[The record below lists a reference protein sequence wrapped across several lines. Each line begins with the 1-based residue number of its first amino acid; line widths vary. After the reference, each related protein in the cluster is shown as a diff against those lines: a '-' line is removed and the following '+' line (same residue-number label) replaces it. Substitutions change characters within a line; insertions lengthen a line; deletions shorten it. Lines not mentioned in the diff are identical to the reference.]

1 MRTIFLWGV
10 GLAATLALCA
20 ALLLGFCFVII
31 TPNLPALD
39 ELTDYQP
46 KIPLRIYTADQA
58 LIGEFGQERREF
70 IPIKNMPAQMKQAI
84 LAIEDS
90 RFYQHPGIDLIGVLR
105 ILVVTLTS
113 GRVSQ
118 GASTIT
124 MQVARDFF
132 LTKERLAL
140 RKLYEVM
147 LAYKIESALNKDQI
161 LELYMNQIYL
171 GQRAYGFGSA
181 AQIYFGKPL
190 AELSVAQT
198 ALLAGLPKAPSLR
211 NPVVDPKYAK
221 NRAHLVL
228 KRMLDLGYITQAQY
242 QAGKEESLQVRPAKT
257 VSSHAQYVAEIV
269 RQAMVEQ
276 FKDEAYTRGIS
287 VTTTINKAEQDV
299 AWESVQRNV
308 LAYDQRHGY
317 RGPEAEL
324 ESEQSHQAAINA
336 RPFIENLPA
345 AVVLAVAPKKVRV
358 ALLEQEVEI
367 QGEGLRF
374 AASWIAKQ
382 KLKPGAVIRVMQD
395 KKGAWRITQL
405 PEVAAAFVV
414 LDAQTGAYKAMVG
427 GFDYA
432 LSKLN
437 HVTQAWRQPGSTMKP
452 FIYSAAVEK
461 GIGPGSQIED
471 TPLSIDNGANVWA
484 PQNDDNVYDGSV
496 SLRTGLAKS
505 KNVVAVRVLQTIGL
519 QYGREFLPRF
529 GFDLAKQ
536 PENLTLALGT
546 GSVTPLQLAGAY
558 AVFANGGFAVKPYLI
573 QKVVD
578 QRGKV
583 WFEAQPKAQ
592 ERVLDVRNAF
602 LVDQML
608 REVVRSGTGAQ
619 VTQKLGRRDL
629 AGKTG
634 TTSDAVDGWF
644 AGYGGNTVA
653 VAWMGY
659 DEPKSLGGR
668 EFGATLSL
676 PIWIDYMRA
685 VLAGKPENQLAPPAG
700 VTQNGQD
707 WVYDEFL
714 AEAKA
719 KQGEAEVPASAN

>member
-1 MRTIFLWGV
+1 MRTILLWGV

-39 ELTDYQP
+39 ELTDYHP
-46 KIPLRIYTADQA
+46 KIPLRIYSADQV

-70 IPIKNMPAQMKQAI
+70 IPIKSMPPQMKQAI

-105 ILVVTLTS
+105 AMVSTVTTGHL
-113 GRVSQ
+113 SQ

-132 LTKERLAL
+132 LTKEKLKL
-140 RKLYEVM
+140 RKMVEVM
-147 LAYKIESALNKDQI
+147 LAYKIESTLNKDQI

-181 AQIYFGKPL
+181 AHIYFGKPL
-190 AELSVAQT
+190 AELSLAQS

-211 NPVVDPKYAK
+211 NPVVDPTYAK
-221 NRAHLVL
+221 HRAHLVL
-228 KRMLDLGYITQAQY
+228 KRMLDLGYITAAQY
-242 QAGKEESLQVRPAKT
+242 QAGKEESLQVRPAKSVT
-257 VSSHAQYVAEIV
+257 SHAQYVAEIV
-269 RQAMVEQ
+269 RLAMVEQ
-276 FKDEAYTRGIS
+276 FKDEAYTSGIS

-324 ESEQSHQAAINA
+324 EAEQSNQAAINA
-336 RPFIENLPA
+336 RPYIENLPA
-345 AVVLAVAPKKVRV
+345 AVLLAVSGKKVRA
-358 ALLEQEVEI
+358 ALLDQEIEI

-374 AASWIAKQ
+374 AASWIANK
-382 KLKPGAVIRVMQD
+382 KLKPGAVIRVTQD
-395 KKGAWRITQL
+395 KKGVWRITQL

-427 GFDYA
+427 GFDYE

-437 HVTQAWRQPGSTMKP
+437 HVTQAWRQPGSAMKP

-471 TPLSIDNGANVWA
+471 TPLSIANGSNVWE
-484 PQNDDNVYDGSV
+484 PQNDDKVYDGSV
-496 SLRTGLAKS
+496 SLRVGLAKS
-505 KNVVAVRVLQTIGL
+505 KNVVAVRVLQSIGM

-546 GSVTPLQLAGAY
+546 GSVTPLQMAGAY
-558 AVFANGGFAVKPYLI
+558 SVFANGGYAVKPYLI

-583 WFEAQPKAQ
+583 WFEAQPKVQ
-592 ERVLDVRNAF
+592 ENERVLDARNAF

-608 REVVRSGTGAQ
+608 REVVRSGTGATA
-619 VTQKLGRRDL
+619 TQKLGRRDL

-634 TTSDAVDGWF
+634 TSSEAVDGWF
-644 AGYGGNTVA
+644 AGYSGNTVG
-653 VAWMGY
+653 VAWIGY

-685 VLAGKPENQLAPPAG
+685 ALAGKPEQIRPVPAG
-700 VTQNGQD
+700 VTYNGQD

-714 AEAKA
+714 EQSK
-719 KQGEAEVPASAN
+719 